1 MWSLIVST
9 GVGFITLLFVRQ
21 DLRRKNVDED
31 SKILADYEEM
41 PLVEAWFLIITE
53 FIKKISPDP
62 LLTRYPQSL

>member
-41 PLVEAWFLIITE
+41 PLVEA
-53 FIKKISPDP
+53 
-62 LLTRYPQSL
+62 